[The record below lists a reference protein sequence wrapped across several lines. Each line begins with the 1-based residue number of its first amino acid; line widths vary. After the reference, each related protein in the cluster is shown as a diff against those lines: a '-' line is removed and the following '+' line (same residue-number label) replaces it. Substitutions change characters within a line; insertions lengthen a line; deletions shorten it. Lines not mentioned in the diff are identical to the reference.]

1 MPLLEDAAACG
12 AGLRLVV
19 SVLLEFMGTGYNN
32 PSSTEINYDIII
44 LTYLRFLYFLLRA
57 DLRCFAA
64 SFLASITHDGR
75 GFFDLRRKWVG
86 RRKKRRKWVGRGA
99 IASNH

>member
-44 LTYLRFLYFLLRA
+44 LTYSYLRFYIFY
-57 DLRCFAA
+57 
-64 SFLASITHDGR
+64 
-75 GFFDLRRKWVG
+75 
-86 RRKKRRKWVGRGA
+86 
-99 IASNH
+99 